1 MPDGPERSRRPQWEH
16 YNRGVSLPPLR
27 WFGAA
32 DVAAAMPP
40 LEERLR
46 LAELTLTALARPGA
60 SQLPPKIAI
69 HPRPAAAF
77 VHAMPAHL
85 RADEAGGDLV
95 GMKWVA
101 GYASN
106 NALGIPSISAI
117 VVLNDPATGIPI
129 AMLDGAPI
137 TAERTAAVSGVA
149 LRHFGPAAGSAAGRT
164 AVHVALI
171 GAGIQGHS
179 HLAMLGGVLPGAAL
193 HLFDKSAARAA
204 ALADTARGTA
214 GIASVHVHSAARDA
228 VEASDVVV
236 SAASFGPAAERQ
248 SMTNSWLRPG
258 VTVVPID
265 YATYCA
271 AEVAR
276 DAALFLVDQREQYL
290 ANRDAGNFDGY
301 PDPTATIGEA
311 ILAGTKRPAGRV
323 VVSHLGVG
331 LADLVFADAIVR
343 AAIDA
348 GRGTLLPR

>member
-1 MPDGPERSRRPQWEH
+1 M
-16 YNRGVSLPPLR
+16 SLPPLR

-69 HPRPAAAF
+69 HPRPADSF

-85 RADEAGGDLV
+85 RADAPEGDLV

-106 NALGIPSISAI
+106 NALGIPSISAV
-117 VVLNDPATGIPI
+117 VVLNDPATGIPV
-129 AMLDGAPI
+129 AMLDGGPI

-149 LRHFGPAAGSAAGRT
+149 LRHFGPVPAAAGAGAGSAT
-164 AVHVALI
+164 VHVALI

-179 HLAMLGGVLPGAAL
+179 HLPMLGGVLPGAAL
-193 HLFDKSAARAA
+193 HLFDRSAERAT
-204 ALADTARGTA
+204 ALAETARRTE
-214 GIASVHVHSAARDA
+214 GISSVEVHASAREA
-228 VEASDVVV
+228 VEAADVVV
-236 SAASFGPAAERQ
+236 SAASFGPAEERQ

-276 DAALFLVDQREQYL
+276 EAALFLVDQREQYL

-301 PDPTATIGEA
+301 PDPAATIGEA
-311 ILAGTKRPAGRV
+311 ILAGTRRPEGRV
-323 VVSHLGVG
+323 VISHLGVG

-348 GRGTLLPR
+348 GRGALLPR